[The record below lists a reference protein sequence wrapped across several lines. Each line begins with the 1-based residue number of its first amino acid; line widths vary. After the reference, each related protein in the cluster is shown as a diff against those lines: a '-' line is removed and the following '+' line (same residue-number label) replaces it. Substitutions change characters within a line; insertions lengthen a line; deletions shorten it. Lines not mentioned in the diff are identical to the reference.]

1 MSNYDQQL
9 NELRDG
15 TRSSLT
21 IEKENFLSF
30 REVLVQT
37 EDFKHFRGVAKQG
50 GILIYT
56 YEKEARS

>member
-9 NELRDG
+9 NELRVG
-15 TRSSLT
+15 TRTSLT
-21 IEKENFLSF
+21 IEKEDFLSF
-30 REVLVQT
+30 REVLVQM